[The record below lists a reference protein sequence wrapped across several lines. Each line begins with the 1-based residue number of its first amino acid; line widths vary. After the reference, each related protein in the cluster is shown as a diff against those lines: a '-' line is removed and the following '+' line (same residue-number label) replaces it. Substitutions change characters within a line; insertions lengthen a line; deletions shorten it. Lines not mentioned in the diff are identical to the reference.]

1 MRAVAYYF
9 TGTGN
14 TKRVLE
20 KLKAE
25 WEGRG
30 HEMDLVRI
38 LPDTKP
44 APGGYDRLIVGYPVH
59 GFNAPTPI
67 YRFLKMFP
75 KIPKGEHRDVFLLRT
90 SGEPL
95 KLNHA
100 SGIVPARILKRRGYK
115 VVGEFYH
122 VMPYNIIFRH
132 PDGMVARMEGASNL
146 KIPRDTDDLEAGSG
160 WRAKVNPFRRAF
172 SFMVRIEHPAMPAI
186 GIGFRAKK
194 KLCMGCG
201 KCEKVCPR
209 GNITMKNGRP
219 KFGGHCVGCMA
230 CAFLCPKDAV
240 RTSVLNAWRVNSP
253 YSFEGE
259 PVTDDKVIRYCRR
272 SYLRYFHET
281 EAITALPTEDEDL
294 TQEDE
299 TCKKQGAEEEARR
312 SY

>member
-1 MRAVAYYF
+1 MSAVAYYF

-14 TKRVLE
+14 TKRVLI

-25 WEGRG
+25 WERRG

-44 APGGYDRLIVGYPVH
+44 SLEGYDRIIVGYPVH

-67 YRFLKMFP
+67 YKFLKIFP
-75 KIPKGEHRDVFLLRT
+75 KLPKGEGGGEVFLLRT

-100 SGIVPARILKRRGYK
+100 SGIVPARILKKRGYR
-115 VVGEFYH
+115 VVGEFAH

-132 PDGMVARMEGASNL
+132 PDGMVARMESASNL
-146 KIPRDTDDLEAGSG
+146 KIISDADDLEAGNG
-160 WRAKVNPFRRAF
+160 WRAKIDPFARAF
-172 SFMVRIEHPAMPAI
+172 SFLVRIEHSAMPAI
-186 GIGFRAKK
+186 GRTFRVKK
-194 KLCMGCG
+194 KLCVGCG

-209 GNITMKNGRP
+209 GNIAIKDGKP

-240 RTSVLNAWRVNSP
+240 RISLLNAWRVNGA

-259 PVTDDKVIRYCRR
+259 PVEDRKVIRYCRR
-272 SYLRYFHET
+272 SYLRYFHEA
-281 EAITALPTEDEDL
+281 EAQAAFLGQNSDIAN
-294 TQEDE
+294 
-299 TCKKQGAEEEARR
+299 EE
-312 SY
+312 

>member
-14 TKRVLE
+14 TKHVLH

-25 WEGRG
+25 WERRG
-30 HEMDLVRI
+30 HEMDLIRI

-44 APGGYDRLIVGYPVH
+44 APEGYDRIIVGYPVH

-67 YRFLKMFP
+67 YKFLKLFP
-75 KIPKGEHRDVFLLRT
+75 KLDKENARGVFLLRT

-95 KLNHA
+95 SLNHA
-100 SGIVPARILKRRGYK
+100 SGIVPARILKKRGYC
-115 VVGEFYH
+115 VVGEFAH

-132 PDGMVARMEGASNL
+132 PDGMVARMESASNL
-146 KIPRDTDDLEAGSG
+146 KIVENADDLEAGSG
-160 WRAKVNPFRRAF
+160 WRAKVNPFERAF
-172 SFMVRIEHPAMPAI
+172 SFMVRIEHPAMPVI
-186 GIGFRAKK
+186 GRTFRVKK
-194 KLCMGCG
+194 KLCVSCG

-209 GNITMKNGRP
+209 GNITIKNGKP

-240 RTSVLNAWRVNSP
+240 RISVLNAWRVNGA

-259 PVTDDKVIRYCRR
+259 PVRDQEVIRYCRR
-272 SYLRYFHET
+272 SYLRYFHEA
-281 EAITALPTEDEDL
+281 EASAALPPEDES
-294 TQEDE
+294 
-299 TCKKQGAEEEARR
+299 KAE
-312 SY
+312 

>member
-14 TKRVLE
+14 TKHVLE

-25 WEGRG
+25 WQERG

-44 APGGYDRLIVGYPVH
+44 ALDGYERIIVGYPVH
-59 GFNAPTPI
+59 GFNAPTPV

-75 KIPKGEHRDVFLLRT
+75 ALSKGEQRDIFLLRT

-100 SGIVPARILKRRGYK
+100 SGIVPARILKKRGYA

-132 PDGMVARMEGASNL
+132 PDGMVARMEACSNL
-146 KIPRDTDDLEAGSG
+146 KIVRDADDLEAGRG
-160 WRAKVNPFRRAF
+160 WRAKVNPIRRAF
-172 SFMVRIEHPAMPAI
+172 SFMVRIEHPSMPAI
-186 GIGFRAKK
+186 GRGFHVKK
-194 KLCMGCG
+194 KLCVGCG
-201 KCEKVCPR
+201 KCAKECPR
-209 GNITMKNGRP
+209 GNITMKDGKP

-240 RTSVLNAWRVNSP
+240 RPGVLNAWRVNAP
-253 YSFEGE
+253 YSFSGE

-272 SYLRYFHET
+272 SYLRYFHEA
-281 EAITALPTEDEDL
+281 EALSALSDFDEEM
-294 TQEDE
+294 TR
-299 TCKKQGAEEEARR
+299 EE
-312 SY
+312 